1 MTSRFTRS
9 RPSTS
14 VHSDDIP
21 ARPPRE
27 VLEAIAAAHQAYE
40 RLEQSGRHVRF
51 DLNEVTGRLAMELT
65 DASGTPLRSLSAHT
79 VLELAAG
86 ATPH

>member
-9 RPSTS
+9 HPSTT

-27 VLEAIAAAHQAYE
+27 VLDAIAAAHQAYE
-40 RLEQSGRHVRF
+40 RLEKSGRHVRF
-51 DLNEVTGRLAMELT
+51 DLNEATGRLAIELT
-65 DASGTPLRSLSAHT
+65 DISGTLLWSLSAHA

-86 ATPH
+86 APLA